1 MGSITSSALLIIRRM
16 PHSYMHVKAPH
27 PAHFMADHCPDHW
40 DNMLFFGHCWKHDE
54 YGRMKPLFANPG
66 GKK

>member
-1 MGSITSSALLIIRRM
+1 
-16 PHSYMHVKAPH
+16 
-27 PAHFMADHCPDHW
+27 MADHCPDHW